1 MEQLDYDSS
10 ALEAKK
16 NKTGFR
22 FGYLEAE
29 VRYSDIG
36 MEVQAYLKKHPGAA
50 VVNLGCG
57 LDCSAENNCS
67 VQNNASATSKIYNID
82 CPDVIA
88 ARNQLIPPSERV
100 TNIGTD
106 LNDTTWF
113 DTIDDSNG
121 VVFFTAGVFY
131 YFLADEIKK
140 LFTAMAERFHG
151 GKLIFDTANWMV
163 VKMMLKTWV
172 KTAGITDVDK
182 YFYINDLERDLQ
194 AWLPGTRGTAKGYML
209 G

>member
-1 MEQLDYDSS
+1 MEQLDYDYS
-10 ALEAKK
+10 ALETKK

-22 FGYLEAE
+22 FGYLEA
-29 VRYSDIG
+29 
-36 MEVQAYLKKHPGAA
+36 A
-50 VVNLGCG
+50 V
-57 LDCSAENNCS
+57 
-67 VQNNASATSKIYNID
+67 
-82 CPDVIA
+82 
-88 ARNQLIPPSERV
+88 RNQLIPPSERV

-113 DTIDDSNG
+113 DAIDDSNG
-121 VVFFTAGVFY
+121 VVFLAAGAFY

-151 GKLIFDTANWMV
+151 GKLIFDTANRMA

-194 AWLPGTRGTAKGYML
+194 AWLPGTRVTAKGYMSGYHDL
-209 G
+209 KEDSVSGLFRLMSRIGDGMMVYIKSLISFKTLLTRNEILHSGIKFTFNI